1 MNCDSPDMP
10 PSVQLSSFE
19 LVARDINDVD
29 IDHLHALTISVRWP
43 HRQKDW
49 AFLRQ
54 VGRGIAAVD
63 EIGRVFGSAM
73 WFPQGEDFATIGLV
87 ITTPRAQAKGGGRWL
102 MEQLL
107 ARCGKRN
114 LALNSTHAAYPLYV
128 SLGFSSEGVVNMRQG
143 EVQATLPHLPDI
155 SGVISELPRD
165 RVAELFALDA
175 RAFGHDRSEM
185 LVAFAELSSILVLW
199 RGGKVVGY
207 SMCREFGRGHQVG
220 PTVAF
225 DSADAAHLT
234 AAHLG
239 SLPGRFARVDT
250 REKDGLFADFLE
262 RCGLHIAETVTTM
275 SKGRRFLHDRIEEPR
290 VFGLAGHA
298 VG

>member
-1 MNCDSPDMP
+1 MTYDRPDIP
-10 PSVQLSSFE
+10 QSVQLSSFE
-19 LVARDINDVD
+19 LIARDINEVD
-29 IDHLHALTISVRWP
+29 IELLHALTISVRWP

-54 VGRGIAAVD
+54 VGQGFAAVD
-63 EIGRVFGSAM
+63 QIGRVFGSAM
-73 WFPQGEDFATIGLV
+73 WFPQGKDFATIGLV
-87 ITTPRAQAKGGGRWL
+87 ITTPRAQAQGGGRWL

-107 ARCGKRN
+107 ARCGKSN
-114 LALNSTHAAYPLYV
+114 LALNATHAAYPLYV
-128 SLGFSSEGVVNMRQG
+128 SLGFRSEGVVNMRQG
-143 EVQATLPHLPDI
+143 EVQATLPDLPDI
-155 SGVISELPRD
+155 SGEIAELPPG

-185 LVAFAELSSILVLW
+185 LAAFAEQSSILALW
-199 RGGKVVGY
+199 RGREIVGY

-220 PTVAF
+220 PVVAF

-239 SLPGRFARVDT
+239 SLRGRFARVDT

-262 RCGLHIAETVTTM
+262 RCGLQIAETVTTM
-275 SKGRRFLHDRIEEPR
+275 SKGRPFLNDQTGEPR